1 MCPHINLANKGFT
14 VCYYRKSLIRC
25 ANWISLFSQALQ
37 VVTNAL
43 RRHVENAELYYYQGN
58 FFKDLNNM
66 QQAKKVRT
74 RNFSS

>member
-1 MCPHINLANKGFT
+1 MENPSYVVRIG
-14 VCYYRKSLIRC
+14 YRY
-25 ANWISLFSQALQ
+25 FSQALQ

-43 RRHVENAELYYYQGN
+43 RRHVENAELHYYQGN